1 MQRKQIDYLTKDEYN
16 QGLKALNVQTFKS
29 LKDKKQKL
37 TNFYIHSG
45 STSSY

>member
-1 MQRKQIDYLTKDEYN
+1 MQRKQIDYLIKDEYN

-37 TNFYIHSG
+37 TNFFIHSG